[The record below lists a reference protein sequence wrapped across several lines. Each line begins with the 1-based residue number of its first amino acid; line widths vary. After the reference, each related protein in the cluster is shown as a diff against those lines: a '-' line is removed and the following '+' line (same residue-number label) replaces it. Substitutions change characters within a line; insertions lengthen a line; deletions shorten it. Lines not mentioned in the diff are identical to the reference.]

1 MEEDYRNR
9 IEGNNDVIDSLRQE
23 VDEQQ
28 FLLCDR
34 KKLNADFYTD
44 LDINKDVL
52 MDRNTEVSKLKN
64 ELLMLQD
71 VNKQLEKQKNLSE

>member
-9 IEGNNDVIDSLRQE
+9 IESNNDVIDSLRQE
-23 VDEQQ
+23 IDEQQ
-28 FLLCDR
+28 FSLTDR

-52 MDRNTEVSKLKN
+52 MDRNTEVSRLKN
-64 ELLMLQD
+64 ELMMLQD
-71 VNKQLEKQKNLSE
+71 VNK

>member
-9 IEGNNDVIDSLRQE
+9 IESNIDVIDSLRQE
-23 VDEQQ
+23 IDEQQ
-28 FLLCDR
+28 FSLTDR

-52 MDRNTEVSKLKN
+52 MDRNTEVSRLKN
-64 ELLMLQD
+64 ELMMLQD
-71 VNKQLEKQKNLSE
+71 VNK

>member
-9 IEGNNDVIDSLRQE
+9 IENNNDVIDSLRQE
-23 VDEQQ
+23 IDEQQ
-28 FLLCDR
+28 FSLTDR

-52 MDRNTEVSKLKN
+52 MDRNTEVSRLKN
-64 ELLMLQD
+64 ELMMLQD
-71 VNKQLEKQKNLSE
+71 VNK

>member
-9 IEGNNDVIDSLRQE
+9 IESNIDVIDSLRQE
-23 VDEQQ
+23 IDEQQ
-28 FLLCDR
+28 FFLTDK

-52 MDRNTEVSKLKN
+52 MDRNTEVSRLKN
-64 ELLMLQD
+64 ELMMLQD
-71 VNKQLEKQKNLSE
+71 VNK

>member
-9 IEGNNDVIDSLRQE
+9 IESNNDVIDSLRQE
-23 VDEQQ
+23 IDEQQ
-28 FLLCDR
+28 FLLFDK

-52 MDRNTEVSKLKN
+52 MDRNTEISRLKN
-64 ELLMLQD
+64 ELLML
-71 VNKQLEKQKNLSE
+71 